1 MSKGS
6 KTGLYLRASVTPGF
20 GGSLWGMSRIVVD
33 DVEEYRQTELAK
45 KYPSNAG
52 SQPKA
57 DPQEV
62 DRCMEAV
69 ECDGYVI
76 VEDLI
81 APESLSEIKD
91 DLIPQFSYDSGRNN
105 FEGFKTQRLYAFF
118 EKSLVCNP
126 LVEHPLILGCLDRLF
141 EPNYLLSQLQAIN
154 ILPGES
160 AQPLHHDDLF
170 YRVPRPRPAL
180 GAATI
185 WAIDDFTEENGATV
199 VIPRSHLWGE
209 RKPADEDERIT
220 VVMPAGSVVFF
231 LGTLWH
237 GGGANRSEA
246 ARLCVSAQYC
256 EPWCRTQENYS
267 LSLSRET
274 VKQCSEHI
282 QRMLG
287 YSIHFPFMGFVN
299 GKHPRRLLE
308 D

>member
-1 MSKGS
+1 MGR
-6 KTGLYLRASVTPGF
+6 T
-20 GGSLWGMSRIVVD
+20 VVR
-33 DVEEYRQTELAK
+33 DVEEYGSVELAK
-45 KYPSNAG
+45 KYPSTAG
-52 SQPKA
+52 SQPQVPA
-57 DPQEV
+57 EDVE
-62 DRCMEAV
+62 RCME
-69 ECDGYVI
+69 EIERDGYVI
-76 VEDLI
+76 IENLISPELVAEIKEDLI
-81 APESLSEIKD
+81 PR
-91 DLIPQFSYDSGRNN
+91 FSYDSGRNN

-118 EKSLVCNP
+118 EKSLICNP
-126 LVEHPLILGCLDRLF
+126 LVEHPLILGCLDRVF

-154 ILPGES
+154 ILPGEEQ
-160 AQPLHHDDLF
+160 QPLHHDDLF

-185 WAIDDFTEENGATV
+185 WAIDEFTQQNGATV
-199 VIPRSHLWGE
+199 VIPGSHLWDD
-209 RKPADEDERIT
+209 RQPTEDDLKNLEP

-237 GGGANRSEA
+237 AGGANRSDA

-256 EPWCRTQENYS
+256 APWCRTQENYS

-274 VKQCSEHI
+274 VKKCSEHI

-287 YSIHFPFMGFVN
+287 YSIHAPFMGFVD

>member
-1 MSKGS
+1 MGR
-6 KTGLYLRASVTPGF
+6 T
-20 GGSLWGMSRIVVD
+20 VVR
-33 DVEEYRQTELAK
+33 DVEEYGSVELAK
-45 KYPSNAG
+45 KYPSTAG
-52 SQPKA
+52 SQPQVPA
-57 DPQEV
+57 EDV
-62 DRCMEAV
+62 DRCME
-69 ECDGYVI
+69 EIERDGYVI
-76 VEDLI
+76 IENLISPELVAEIKEDLI
-81 APESLSEIKD
+81 PR
-91 DLIPQFSYDSGRNN
+91 FSYDSGRNN

-118 EKSLVCNP
+118 EKSLICNP
-126 LVEHPLILGCLDRLF
+126 LVEHPLILGCLDRVF

-154 ILPGES
+154 ILPGEEQ
-160 AQPLHHDDLF
+160 QPLHHDDLF

-185 WAIDDFTEENGATV
+185 WAIDEFTQQNGATV
-199 VIPRSHLWGE
+199 VIPGSHLWDDRQPTE
-209 RKPADEDERIT
+209 DDRKNLEP

-237 GGGANRSEA
+237 AGGANRSDA

-256 EPWCRTQENYS
+256 APWCRTQENYS

-274 VKQCSEHI
+274 VKKCSEHI

-287 YSIHFPFMGFVN
+287 YSIHAPFMGFVD

>member
-1 MSKGS
+1 LEIAAM
-6 KTGLYLRASVTPGF
+6 T
-20 GGSLWGMSRIVVD
+20 RIVVK
-33 DVEEYRQTELAK
+33 DVDEYGAVELAK
-45 KYPSNAG
+45 RYPSTAG
-52 SQPKA
+52 SQPEAPKE
-57 DPQEV
+57 DV

-69 ECDGYVI
+69 ERDGYVVI
-76 VEDLI
+76 ENLI
-81 APESLSEIKD
+81 APELVAEIKE
-91 DLIPQFSYDSGRNN
+91 DLIPRFVHESGRNN

-126 LVEHPLILGCLDRLF
+126 LVEHPLILGCLDRIF

-154 ILPGES
+154 ILPGE
-160 AQPLHHDDLF
+160 AQQPLHHDDLF
-170 YRVPRPRPAL
+170 YRVPRPRRAL

-185 WAIDDFTEENGATV
+185 WAIDPFTEENGATV
-199 VIPRSHLWGE
+199 VVPRSHLWDE
-209 RKPADEDERIT
+209 RKPTEADLEGLRS

-237 GGGANRSEA
+237 AGGANRSDKP
-246 ARLCVSAQYC
+246 RLCVSAQYC
-256 EPWCRTQENYS
+256 APWCRTQENYS

-274 VKQCSEHI
+274 VKKCSEHI

-287 YSIHFPFMGFVN
+287 YSIHAPFMGFVD